1 MFRQYRRWLLLSLVL
16 SDIVLIN
23 VAFAI
28 GYWIR
33 YELQWIR
40 IVDEA
45 NYVPYS
51 EYLPIGLLLT
61 VVLIVAYWLD
71 GVYEFPRGR
80 SWLNEV
86 YRIIRGTT
94 TGVII
99 MVVGLFFYR
108 PYFYSR
114 LIFIYAFVLIVFL
127 LGFSRLLKNLV
138 LVQLR
143 ERGIGVRRVLIVG
156 AGETGR
162 MVMRTIVAQPELGYQ
177 ILGFIDDD
185 PEKSNSEIGRF
196 KGLGTIDNLR
206 NLIQAEDS
214 NIEEVIITLPW
225 MYHRKIVNIM
235 AQCERQN
242 VTARL
247 VPDLFQMSLSR
258 VEIEDL
264 NGIPLIGIR
273 EITFSRWGLIV
284 KRAIDIIASA
294 TALIALAPLLGL
306 IALAIML
313 DSPGPVLFRQ
323 TRVGKDGKT
332 FTLHKFRSMRV
343 GAEQEQDKLAER
355 NEATGPLFK
364 MRDDP
369 RLTRVGK
376 ILRRFSLD
384 ELPQLLNVLRGE
396 MSLVGPRPPL
406 PKEVDEYQ
414 EWHKKRLEIAPGL
427 TGLWQV
433 SGRSDLTFDEMV
445 LLDIYYIENWSPA
458 LDTIITLRTI
468 PRVIFGDGA
477 Y

>member
-61 VVLIVAYWLD
+61 VILIVAYWLD

-414 EWHKKRLEIAPGL
+414 EWHKKRLAIAPGL

>member
-61 VVLIVAYWLD
+61 VILIVAYWLD

-242 VTARL
+242 MTARL

-414 EWHKKRLEIAPGL
+414 EWHKKRLAIAPGL

>member
-23 VAFAI
+23 LAFAI

-40 IVDEA
+40 VVDEA

-51 EYLPIGLLLT
+51 EYLPISLLLT

-127 LGFSRLLKNLV
+127 LGFGRLLKNLA
-138 LVQLR
+138 LVQMR
-143 ERGIGVRRVLIVG
+143 ERGIGVRRVVIVG
-156 AGETGR
+156 AGEIGR
-162 MVMRTIVAQPELGYQ
+162 MVMRTIVAQPQLGYQ

-242 VTARL
+242 VAARL

-264 NGIPLIGIR
+264 NGIPMIGIR

-284 KRAIDIIASA
+284 KRAIDIFASA
-294 TALIALAPLLGL
+294 VALIILAPLLGL
-306 IALAIML
+306 IALTIML

-343 GAEQEQDKLAER
+343 GAEQEQDQLAEK

-364 MRDDP
+364 MREDP
-369 RLTRVGK
+369 RLTRMGK

-384 ELPQLLNVLRGE
+384 ELPQLHNVLRGE

>member
-61 VVLIVAYWLD
+61 VILIVAYWLD

-242 VTARL
+242 MTARL

-376 ILRRFSLD
+376 ILRRFSFD
-384 ELPQLLNVLRGE
+384 ELPQLHNVLRGE

-414 EWHKKRLEIAPGL
+414 EWHKKRLAIAPGL

>member
-23 VAFAI
+23 LAFAI

-40 IVDEA
+40 VVDEA
-45 NYVPYS
+45 NYVPYL
-51 EYLPIGLLLT
+51 EYLPISLLLT

-114 LIFIYAFVLIVFL
+114 LIFIYAFVLIVFF
-127 LGFSRLLKNLV
+127 LGFGRLLKNV
-138 LVQLR
+138 ALVQMR
-143 ERGIGVRRVLIVG
+143 ERGIGVRRVVIVG
-156 AGETGR
+156 AGEIGR
-162 MVMRTIVAQPELGYQ
+162 MVMRTIVAQPQLGYQ

-196 KGLGTIDNLR
+196 KGLGTIENLR

-242 VTARL
+242 VAARL

-264 NGIPLIGIR
+264 NGIPMIGIR

-284 KRAIDIIASA
+284 KRAIDTIASA
-294 TALIALAPLLGL
+294 IALIILAPLLGL
-306 IALAIML
+306 IALAILL

-343 GAEQEQDKLAER
+343 GAEQEQEQLAEK

-364 MRDDP
+364 MREDP

-384 ELPQLLNVLRGE
+384 ELPQLHNVLRGE

>member
-156 AGETGR
+156 AGEIGR

-376 ILRRFSLD
+376 ILRRFSFD
-384 ELPQLLNVLRGE
+384 ELPQLHNVLRGE

>member
-61 VVLIVAYWLD
+61 VILIVAYWLD

-376 ILRRFSLD
+376 ILRRFSFD
-384 ELPQLLNVLRGE
+384 ELPQLHNVLRGE

>member
-376 ILRRFSLD
+376 ILRRFSFD
-384 ELPQLLNVLRGE
+384 ELPQLHNVLRGE

>member
-1 MFRQYRRWLLLSLVL
+1 VFRQYRRWLLLSLVL

-376 ILRRFSLD
+376 ILRRFSFD
-384 ELPQLLNVLRGE
+384 ELPQLHNVLRGE

>member
-1 MFRQYRRWLLLSLVL
+1 LSLVL

-61 VVLIVAYWLD
+61 VILIVAYWLD

-242 VTARL
+242 MTARL

-414 EWHKKRLEIAPGL
+414 EWHKKRLAIAPGL